1 MSGIYEMRVSFE
13 MQNGS
18 TFAIEWT
25 ERRYGA
31 TFNDPAE
38 TDAGE
43 YTCFIDEDE
52 VHPDDLPKGLDTLVE
67 EMYNDPY
74 SVKFACGEHYLGRR
88 PAAPY

>member
-43 YTCFIDEDE
+43 YTCLIDEDE
-52 VHPDDLPKGLDTLVE
+52 VYPEDLPKGLDELAE
-67 EMYNDPY
+67 QMYSDPENK
-74 SVKFACGEHYLGRR
+74 KFVCRENYVGRR
-88 PAAPY
+88 PVAPY